1 MLCRG
6 ASFWGSLGDGLI
18 LGGTFDLGIVSG
30 LYILINPYILVFNRA
45 VRHLV
50 LKWARFVFRINI
62 VLVSTSGLTLID
74 WCAVCMSSMSS
85 GEERNVVE

>member
-6 ASFWGSLGDGLI
+6 VSFGGFLGYGII
-18 LGGTFDLGIVSG
+18 LGGIFDLGIVSG

-50 LKWARFVFRINI
+50 FKWARFVFRIKRQ
-62 VLVSTSGLTLID
+62 SP
-74 WCAVCMSSMSS
+74 
-85 GEERNVVE
+85 